1 METIEVLHKKKVLNP
16 KLRFKEF
23 SDDWKIDS
31 LTNLYSEIVVGFVGT
46 VSSDYCDE
54 KEGVQFV
61 RTLNVKDG
69 WFSKEGLQYVS
80 KTFHLKNKKSQVK
93 NGDILIARVGANMG
107 LVCEINGLIG
117 EANSANVIIIKNQTN
132 LSSRFY
138 ASYLSSSKGQKQIQS
153 KGAGGAQEVL
163 NISVA
168 KTINVP
174 FLSLPEQQKIASF
187 LSAVDKKIQQLTRKK
202 ELLEQYKKGVMQQL
216 FSGKLRFKDENGK
229 SFPKWEEKE
238 IGDIFENHGGTSLEE
253 FTDEKS
259 DYKFISIGNYSKE
272 GVFIDNGQRI
282 GLNDKSKTKL
292 LKKDELVMVL
302 NDKTKSGDII
312 GSSILIDKDDT
323 YIYNQR
329 SERLICKPSILPKF
343 AWVYLNYKMF
353 RKNVFAISQG
363 GTQIYVNFPMVKK
376 IKIMLPLI
384 AEQTKIFELILSVNN
399 KIEIV
404 NKQITQTQTFKKG
417 LLQQMFV

>member
-1 METIEVLHKKKVLNP
+1 MEATEVLHKKKVRNP
-16 KLRFKEF
+16 KLRFKGF

-54 KEGVQFV
+54 SEGVQFV

-69 WFSKEGLQYVS
+69 WFSNEGLQYVS
-80 KTFHLKNKKSQVK
+80 KVFHLKNKKSQVK

-107 LVCEINGLIG
+107 LVCEISGLIG

-187 LSAVDKKIQQLTRKK
+187 LSAVDEKIQQLTRKK

-229 SFPKWEEKE
+229 AFPNWEEKKLGDVSKIYDGTHQTPTYVKE
-238 IGDIFENHGGTSLEE
+238 GIPFYSVEHVTANQFTNTKYISKEVFEKENEKVRLEKGDILMTKIGDIGTARLIDWDVEASFYVSLA
-253 FTDEKS
+253 
-259 DYKFISIGNYSKE
+259 
-272 GVFIDNGQRI
+272 
-282 GLNDKSKTKL
+282 L
-292 LKKDELVMVL
+292 LKQSKF
-302 NDKTKSGDII
+302 
-312 GSSILIDKDDT
+312 
-323 YIYNQR
+323 
-329 SERLICKPSILPKF
+329 ILPK
-343 AWVYLNYKMF
+343 YLNQYIAS
-353 RKNVFAISQG
+353 R
-363 GTQIYVNFPMVKK
+363 NFQLELWKRIIHVAFPKK
-376 IKIMLPLI
+376 INLGEIGNCKILVPVLEEQKKI
-384 AEQTKIFELILSVNN
+384 ANYLSDIDYKIDSVNN
-399 KIEIV
+399 
-404 NKQITQTQTFKKG
+404 QITQTQTFKKG
-417 LLQQMFV
+417 MLQQMFV